1 MTEMPANVTK
11 EKLKAGELA
20 LGVGLRQART
30 VDTAKI
36 MQVCGFDWLFIDLE
50 HNSMGIDTAA
60 QMCSAGLDA
69 GITPMVRSSH
79 HASYLMSR
87 PLDSGAQ
94 GIVAPHVDTVEE
106 AERIAAQCLHPPMGK
121 RSIGGPAPQLDYAEL
136 PMAERAA
143 KTNENIL
150 VVCMIESPTGV
161 ADADAMAA
169 VAGVDVLLIGTND
182 LCAEMGI
189 AGQYGHENVRKA
201 YETVASACANNGKFL
216 GMGGVYDEELASK
229 YIGMGAKMVL
239 AGSDLNFLMQAAK
252 SRTSFMRGLG

>member
-1 MTEMPANVTK
+1 
-11 EKLKAGELA
+11 
-20 LGVGLRQART
+20 
-30 VDTAKI
+30 
-36 MQVCGFDWLFIDLE
+36 
-50 HNSMGIDTAA
+50 
-60 QMCSAGLDA
+60 
-69 GITPMVRSSH
+69 
-79 HASYLMSR
+79 
-87 PLDSGAQ
+87 
-94 GIVAPHVDTVEE
+94 
-106 AERIAAQCLHPPMGK
+106 
-121 RSIGGPAPQLDYAEL
+121 
-136 PMAERAA
+136 
-143 KTNENIL
+143 
-150 VVCMIESPTGV
+150 MIESPTGV
-161 ADADAMAA
+161 ANADAMAA